1 MGRNWLILFPLL
13 FDIDGYLKR
22 YAGGLVAQ
30 ATADLA
36 YRLSSFGDDESSQL
50 HCLADPVNRRRQ
62 ADVTTFFGRSD
73 MCKVRCQEP
82 LRGFQLESLIL
93 AQNERW
99 RQA

>member
-50 HCLADPVNRRRQ
+50 HCLAALVYLETTSRCDDP
-62 ADVTTFFGRSD
+62 FGDQICARFAV
-73 MCKVRCQEP
+73 KNP
-82 LRGFQLESLIL
+82 FGGFNLRV
-93 AQNERW
+93 
-99 RQA
+99 

>member
-50 HCLADPVNRRRQ
+50 HCLADPVSGDDKQ
-62 ADVTTFFGRSD
+62 
-73 MCKVRCQEP
+73 M
-82 LRGFQLESLIL
+82 
-93 AQNERW
+93 
-99 RQA
+99 